1 MNEKYSALF
10 TPWKIGNVEIKNRIV
25 QPSMGGTSLFGWLEP
40 CHFDKEAAYHILNRA
55 QNNVGLVLPGMQC
68 VRDTMGGRWLY
79 QNKKMFKDLA
89 EWLPEFH
96 KTGSKLF
103 VQLSAGMG
111 RSMAINEIMVKMLQN
126 KAFGAVGKPFLN
138 VDYITAS
145 ASATPNRW
153 YPECKSRP
161 LTVEEIHEMVDANT
175 IIGKPIT
182 TEDGTTILP
191 VSKVSFGFA
200 SGGTD
205 FDGKNAANK
214 DLFGGGSGAGVNIQP
229 VAFLVIKDGCVR
241 TIQLTDGSN
250 SVDRALAMLP
260 ELVEKVSALV
270 SKKGEKPADEAP
282 KAE

>member
-1 MNEKYSALF
+1 MAEHPIQGIMNV
-10 TPWKIGNVEIKNRIV
+10 T
-25 QPSMGGTSLFGWLEP
+25 M
-40 CHFDKEAAYHILNRA
+40 DK
-55 QNNVGLVLPGMQC
+55 
-68 VRDTMGGRWLY
+68 
-79 QNKKMFKDLA
+79 
-89 EWLPEFH
+89 
-96 KTGSKLF
+96 
-103 VQLSAGMG
+103 
-111 RSMAINEIMVKMLQN
+111 
-126 KAFGAVGKPFLN
+126 
-138 VDYITAS
+138 
-145 ASATPNRW
+145 
-153 YPECKSRP
+153 
-161 LTVEEIHEMVDANT
+161 IHEMVDANT
-175 IIGKPIT
+175 IIGKAIT

-229 VAFLVIKDGCVR
+229 VAFLVVKVR